1 MDCYTHTVIVFCRH
15 HCFGKCIRLK
25 SPKPSRLE
33 LFLEILQTIEK
44 RQISNLLTIQEE
56 TNIEQALLEHM
67 MAFLEKQDLVEKE
80 NVENQV
86 FYKTTP
92 RGSRVNRYFAQ
103 AQVPQE
109 DFNFA

>member
-1 MDCYTHTVIVFCRH
+1 M
-15 HCFGKCIRLK
+15 K
-25 SPKPSRLE
+25 PQKPSRLE
-33 LFLEILQTIEK
+33 LCIEILKALEK
-44 RQISNLLTIQEE
+44 LRTGNLITVQEE
-56 TNIEQALLEHM
+56 TNIEQALLKEA

-80 NVENQV
+80 RVENGV

-92 RGSRVNRYFAQ
+92 RGNRVNRYFAQ